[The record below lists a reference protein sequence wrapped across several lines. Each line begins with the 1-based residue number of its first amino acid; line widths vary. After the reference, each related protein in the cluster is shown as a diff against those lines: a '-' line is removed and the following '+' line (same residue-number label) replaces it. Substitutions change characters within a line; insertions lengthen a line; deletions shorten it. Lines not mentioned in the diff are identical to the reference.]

1 VAKINPIKQI
11 PETEAIFKEVN
22 LINPLVDYESTTLKI
37 PIDTKV
43 GIKIGEFDRGGKTRA
58 EPYYDSLLP

>member
-1 VAKINPIKQI
+1 VAKTNPIKQI
-11 PETEAIFKEVN
+11 PETEAIFKEDN
-22 LINPLVDYESTTLKI
+22 LINPQVDYESTTLKI

-58 EPYYDSLLP
+58 KPYYDSLLP